1 MRSVRSLGLLGLYV
15 GAQLVA
21 LALASPFKSAGLATT
36 SNANNPAAPLYI
48 IIAIVVAPLLI
59 LWFTRRKGGVSTLR
73 VVLLVA
79 IAASLNLTLYYTL
92 ELLLPATQ
100 YIPPAEAGILF
111 DPAMTI
117 AAFISVTILLALWIE
132 PQWYVVDAAGFLAA
146 GALIALLGISFG
158 ILPVFILLIALAV
171 YDYIAVYRTKHM
183 ISLAEVVTEMRL
195 PILMVMPSSAGYD
208 YTQAPS
214 FNVQR
219 DRPVEEREATFM
231 GLGDVVIPGALV
243 ASAYI
248 WLPNHPVL
256 AGVGANLW
264 VALATIAGSLFG
276 YTLLMRRAL
285 SGNPQA
291 GLPFLD
297 GGAIAGYIL
306 CYILIFHQLGLGFA
320 LTF

>member
-1 MRSVRSLGLLGLYV
+1 MRSLRSLGLLGLYV

-21 LALASPFKSAGLATT
+21 LALSVPFKSAGLATT
-36 SNANNPAAPLYI
+36 SNPNSPTAPLVI
-48 IIAIVVAPLLI
+48 IVAIVVAPLLI
-59 LWFTRRKGGVSTLR
+59 LWFTRRKGGIPTLR

-92 ELLLPATQ
+92 ELLLPATHF
-100 YIPPAEAGILF
+100 IPPPEAGLLF
-111 DPAMTI
+111 DPAATLAAGI
-117 AAFISVTILLALWIE
+117 AVTILLALWIE
-132 PQWYVVDAAGFLAA
+132 PQWYVVDVAGFLAA

-183 ISLAEVVTEMRL
+183 VSLADVVTEMRL

-214 FNVQR
+214 LQVQR
-219 DRPVEEREATFM
+219 ERPVEEREATFM

-243 ASAYI
+243 VSAFI
-248 WLPNHPVL
+248 WLPAHPIV
-256 AGVGANLW
+256 AGLGANLW
-264 VALATIAGSLFG
+264 AALAATAGSLVG
-276 YTLLMRRAL
+276 YGLLMRRAR

-297 GGAIAGYIL
+297 GGALAGYIL
-306 CYILIFHQLGLGFA
+306 AYLLLFHQLGLG
-320 LTF
+320 LSLNL